1 MSIIT
6 SRELEFL
13 ASLRKSWDGLYRSEL
28 ARLLKEND
36 HWDARDDL
44 SRWPKGIAPSSGSR
58 LMLDRGQRR

>member
-1 MSIIT
+1 MSILT

-28 ARLLKEND
+28 ARLLKEDD
-36 HWDARDDL
+36 HRNARDDL